1 MIERLGGINLTSCEL
16 FWPQYYCSLSYQSPF
31 WLLFVP
37 WECYKDRSIVEE
49 RKKQKPMFTCGFSKV
64 KTSRTCSR
72 LNLADFGRSGKVMLR
87 AVKFTFEAWQRRT
100 PVDFFKVHYWAFLV
114 LEVDR

>member
-1 MIERLGGINLTSCEL
+1 MNCFGHSIIAAYHTKVLSGFFSCL
-16 FWPQYYCSLSYQSPF
+16 
-31 WLLFVP
+31 
-37 WECYKDRSIVEE
+37 WECYKDRSIAEE

-87 AVKFTFEAWQRRT
+87 AVKVTFEAWQRRT
-100 PVDFFKVHYWAFLV
+100 RGFF
-114 LEVDR
+114 